1 MNTDT
6 LTFAAAGWS
15 QDDYL
20 ASDTF
25 RSPLTGD
32 DHAWF
37 GPDGAPQY
45 LAEPMIG
52 GGYTLCDEDNTVVA
66 VADNAVGI
74 VDCWRNLTRTRAVT
88 LSGASILAL
97 AEAENYHAIRMGDD
111 TEAIAFASA
120 DNNVCVYLE
129 WAGCW
134 GRATV
139 TEDGPA
145 HVTLFGPNVV
155 GAFYVA
161 A

>member
-6 LTFAAAGWS
+6 ITFAAAGWS

-20 ASDTF
+20 PSDTF

-32 DHAWF
+32 NHAWH

-52 GGYTLCDEDNTVVA
+52 GGYTLCDDDNTVVA

-97 AEAENYHAIRMGDD
+97 AEAEGYTPASTNDP
-111 TEAIAFASA
+111 EAIAFANP
-120 DNNVCVYLE
+120 DNTVLVYLE

-145 HVTLFGPNVV
+145 NVVLFGANVQ
-155 GAFYVA
+155 GAFYGA